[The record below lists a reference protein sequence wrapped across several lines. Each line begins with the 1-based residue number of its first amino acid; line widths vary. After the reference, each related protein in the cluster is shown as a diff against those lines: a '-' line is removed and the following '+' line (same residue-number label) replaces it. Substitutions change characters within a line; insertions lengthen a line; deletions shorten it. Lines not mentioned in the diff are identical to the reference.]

1 MVAAWLIT
9 VAQLP
14 QQLAATLE
22 PLIDSPRLP
31 MLVIMLLV
39 LAVGMVMD
47 LSPTILILV
56 PLLMPVVKLA
66 GIDPVYFGIL
76 LTINL
81 AIGANTPPLGI
92 DLMAACRVGGIPMS
106 RAFGYLVPFL
116 GVMIAVLV
124 FLVFVPWIVTDLPHL
139 IF

>member
-1 MVAAWLIT
+1 MVAYFEAFPFELLKRRDVERIA
-9 VAQLP
+9 VA
-14 QQLAATLE
+14 
-22 PLIDSPRLP
+22 I
-31 MLVIMLLV
+31 ILV
-39 LAVGMVMD
+39 LAPVF
-47 LSPTILILV
+47 LPILRLY
-56 PLLMPVVKLA
+56 

-106 RAFGYLVPFL
+106 RAFGYLMPFL
-116 GVMIAVLV
+116 GVMTAVLV